1 MTSSFLS
8 NAKFRGSSL
17 SLLALFCMA
26 ALISGLII
34 VNHFSHRSL
43 QTANISRFQQN
54 LEDRCRSVSYFF
66 SERENDLQALASSS
80 AITGFFANRSMG
92 MSMAYGLRASLN
104 NVDRLF
110 AQRGKTSRLGGAD
123 IYSGL
128 LLLDADGQTLSRW
141 PGGVGEPL
149 QEPTEDLPQ
158 PWAGVMMASHA
169 DGKLSFTCPVFQNEK
184 VQGFVRGWIHCQI
197 LAEYLLRDI
206 PGILIMADNHA
217 VVFQSQG
224 EPRLAPDRLKA
235 LIDGKT
241 PPVSAL
247 PSQLTAAA
255 PHGNATPYAVFFAP
269 VPGYDLLLTILDNS
283 SALGQQRS
291 QLFFTASLFILS
303 LAAFGAAA
311 LILRAG
317 SRKLVLET
325 SLNEAYKRE
334 KAIAEK
340 KEELELVLEG
350 ARLGTWSWNL
360 ANNEITCN
368 ARYWTM
374 LGLGPKDAGP
384 DIAQW
389 QQLLHP
395 DDAASVVAALNAHLA
410 GDAPFYTAEYRMRHR
425 NGGWIWIHDT
435 GKIVQRDQAG
445 DPLRAFGI
453 HLDVSERKESIRL
466 LAKAKEESDAII
478 RDFLDTLIIVNTS
491 LIVVR
496 VNQATCGLL
505 GYSEEE
511 LLGRKVFE
519 FFHDARSHI
528 QAAFAFYAEGE
539 SGQTERPKELR
550 NIEMCYR
557 HKNGDRF
564 PMSFNIS
571 LLTNELGEITGVVAG
586 AKDVSHLRR
595 ALDQIAQQKEYIET
609 LFDIVPEGLLVLSPT
624 QEIVKSNRAY
634 DRLLDVWSNRL
645 HISVEACSS
654 RLVEH
659 ILAAQ
664 NEQNAFTVQ
673 LKQDAVVGY
682 FRCNSISIPMLKE
695 HASVVSIGDIT
706 NERTAHEERK
716 LLATVIEQT
725 GDSVYITGIDQIIQ
739 YANPAAIKNSGY
751 TEAELQGT
759 APLIFRSDLMDPDV
773 LAEMLATLAE
783 GRIWHGRFRCRRKD
797 GSIIEEDATI
807 SPVRNEE
814 GELTHHVGIKRDITE
829 MTNLQRQLMQSQKL
843 EAIGQLAAGIAH
855 EINTPMQYV
864 QNNVI
869 FFEQVFSDLQTLMI
883 ALKAV
888 EPDDLPGAV
897 AAALELADLE
907 FMLEELPAS
916 ITETL
921 DGIGRVVK
929 IVSAMKEFS
938 HPGNYEKSPANLNH
952 ALENTLTVCR
962 NEWKYVAELV
972 TDLPGDLPLVPCFP
986 DQLNQ
991 AVLNLIIN
999 ASHAIQE
1006 RLKTEPNPPGRI
1018 SVSTRRNGEW
1028 VEIRVSDNGCG
1039 IPDEIQQRVFEPF
1052 FTTKEVGKGTGQGL
1066 TIVHDIVVKK
1076 HGGQI
1081 DVTSA
1086 PGAGATFL
1094 LRLPLMESAEQ
1105 PHPEALAPD
1114 QTNLRRI

>member
-1 MTSSFLS
+1 MTPVLESDS
-8 NAKFRGSSL
+8 KFRGSSL

-43 QTANISRFQQN
+43 QSANISRFQQN

-66 SERENDLQALASSS
+66 SERENDLQALANSS
-80 AITGFFANRSMG
+80 AITGFFTNRALG
-92 MSMAYGLRASLN
+92 MTMAYGLRASLN
-104 NVDRLF
+104 NIDRLF
-110 AQRGKTSRLGGAD
+110 AQRGKTSRLGGVG

-128 LLLDADGQTLSRW
+128 ILLDADGKTLSRW
-141 PGGVGEPL
+141 PGGNAEPP
-149 QEPTEDLPQ
+149 QEKTETLPRPQ
-158 PWAGVMMASHA
+158 AGVAMTSHA
-169 DGKLSFTCPVFQNEK
+169 DGRISFTCPVFQNDRL
-184 VQGFVRGWIHCQI
+184 QGFVRGWIHCQI
-197 LAEYLLRDI
+197 LVEYLLRDI
-206 PGILIMADNHA
+206 PGVLVMADQHD
-217 VVFQSQG
+217 VVFQSQS
-224 EPRLAPDRLKA
+224 EPRLALERLNS
-235 LIDGKT
+235 LTLGKT
-241 PPVSAL
+241 PPVAAR
-247 PSQLTAAA
+247 PGQLTAAA
-255 PHGNATPYAVFFAP
+255 QPWDAAPYAVFFAD
-269 VPGYDLLLTILDNS
+269 VPGYDLHLIILENS
-283 SALGQQRS
+283 SALSLQRS

-303 LAAFGAAA
+303 LGAFGAAA

-325 SLNEAYKRE
+325 SLAEACKRE

-350 ARLGTWSWNL
+350 ARLGIWSWSI
-360 ANNEITCN
+360 ASDEITSN
-368 ARYWTM
+368 ERYWSM
-374 LGLGPKDAGP
+374 LGRPPHDTQKG
-384 DIAQW
+384 IAEW
-389 QQLLHP
+389 RRLLHP
-395 DDAASVVAALNAHLA
+395 DDAASVLAALNAHLV
-410 GDAPFYTAEYRMRHR
+410 GDVPFYTAEYRMRHQTGR
-425 NGGWIWIHDT
+425 WVWIHDT

-445 DPLRAFGI
+445 NPLRAFGI
-453 HLDVSERKESIRL
+453 HLDISERKESIRL

-478 RDFLDTLIIVNTS
+478 RDFLDTLIIVNTA

-496 VNQATCGLL
+496 VNQATCDLL
-505 GYSEEE
+505 GYNEEE

-519 FFHDARSHI
+519 FFHDTRRHI
-528 QAAFAFYAEGE
+528 QAAFAFYAQDG
-539 SGQTERPKELR
+539 SDQTPRPKELR
-550 NIEMCYR
+550 NIELCYR

-571 LLTNELGEITGVVAG
+571 LLTNELDEITGVVAG

-609 LFDIVPEGLLVLSPT
+609 LFDIVPEGLLALSPS

-634 DRLLDVWSNRL
+634 ARLLASWSDRL
-645 HISVEACSS
+645 HISGEACSS
-654 RLVEH
+654 RLIEH
-659 ILAAQ
+659 ILTAQ
-664 NEQNAFTVQ
+664 YEQDAFTVQ
-673 LKQDAVVGY
+673 LKQDSVVGY
-682 FRCNSISIPMLKE
+682 FRCNSIFISMLDGL
-695 HASVVSIGDIT
+695 ASVVSIEDIT
-706 NERTAHEERK
+706 SERTAHEERK

-725 GDSVYITGIDQIIQ
+725 GDSVYITGTDQLIQ

-751 TEAELQGT
+751 TEEELQGAT
-759 APLIFRSDLMDPDV
+759 PLGVRSDLTDPAV
-773 LAEMLATLAE
+773 LADMLATLAD
-783 GRIWHGRFRCRRKD
+783 GRIWHGRLRSRRKD

-807 SPVRNEE
+807 SPVRNED

-869 FFEQVFSDLQTLMI
+869 FFKQAFSDLHSLMT
-883 ALKAV
+883 ALTAA
-888 EPDDLPGAV
+888 EPDRLPGAV
-897 AAALELADLE
+897 GTALARTDLE
-907 FMLEELPAS
+907 FLIEEVPSS
-916 ITETL
+916 IAETL
-921 DGIGRVVK
+921 DGVGRVVK

-938 HPGNYEKSPANLNH
+938 HPGNDEKSPANLNH

-972 TDLPGDLPLVPCFP
+972 TDLARDLPLIPCFP

-999 ASHAIQE
+999 ASHAVQE
-1006 RLKTEPNPPGRI
+1006 RSKTEPNLPGRI
-1018 SVSTRRNGEW
+1018 GVATRRDGDW
-1028 VEIRVSDNGCG
+1028 VEIQVSDNGCG
-1039 IPDEIQQRVFEPF
+1039 IPEDIQQRIFEPF
-1052 FTTKEVGKGTGQGL
+1052 FTTKEVGKGSGQGL

-1086 PGAGATFL
+1086 PGAGATFI
-1094 LRLPLMESAEQ
+1094 LRLPLMGSADPPRLKTLTAKQ
-1105 PHPEALAPD
+1105 P
-1114 QTNLRRI
+1114 

>member
-1 MTSSFLS
+1 MTPVLQSAS
-8 NAKFRGSSL
+8 KFRGSSL

-43 QTANISRFQQN
+43 QSADISRFQQN

-66 SERENDLQALASSS
+66 SERENDLQALADSS
-80 AITGFFANRSMG
+80 AITGFFTNRALG
-92 MSMAYGLRASLN
+92 MTMAYGLRASLN
-104 NVDRLF
+104 NIDRLF
-110 AQRGKTSRLGGAD
+110 AQRGNTSRLGGAG

-128 LLLDADGQTLSRW
+128 ILLDADGQALSRW
-141 PGGVGEPL
+141 SGNSDEPPQERTENQPRSKTGVRM
-149 QEPTEDLPQ
+149 T
-158 PWAGVMMASHA
+158 SHA
-169 DGKLSFTCPVFQNEK
+169 DGRISFTCPVFLNERL
-184 VQGFVRGWIHCQI
+184 QGVVRGWIRCQI
-197 LAEYLLRDI
+197 LADYLFRDI
-206 PGILIMADNHA
+206 PGVLVMADQYA
-217 VVFQSQG
+217 VIFQSQS
-224 EPRLAPDRLKA
+224 EPRLDLDRLKP
-235 LIDGKT
+235 LTLGKT
-241 PPVSAL
+241 SPVDAL
-247 PSQLTAAA
+247 PGQLTATTT
-255 PHGNATPYAVFFAP
+255 PLDATPYAVFFAP
-269 VPGYDLLLTILDNS
+269 VPGYDLHLTILENS
-283 SALGQQRS
+283 SALSRQRS

-303 LAAFGAAA
+303 LGAFGAAA

-325 SLNEAYKRE
+325 SLAEAHKRE

-350 ARLGTWSWNL
+350 ARIGAWSWNI
-360 ANNEITCN
+360 ASDEITCN
-368 ARYWTM
+368 DRYWSM
-374 LGLGPKDAGP
+374 LGRRPEETHTG
-384 DIAQW
+384 IAEW
-389 QQLLHP
+389 KKLLHP
-395 DDAASVVAALNAHLA
+395 DDDDDVVAALNAHLA
-410 GDAPFYTAEYRMRHR
+410 GDAPFYIAEYRMRHQA
-425 NGGWIWIHDT
+425 GGWIWIHDT

-445 DPLRAFGI
+445 NPLRAFGI

-478 RDFLDTLIIVNTS
+478 RDFLDTLIVVNTA

-496 VNQATCGLL
+496 VNQATCDLL
-505 GYSEEE
+505 GYGEEE

-519 FFHDARSHI
+519 FFHDTRPHL
-528 QAAFAFYAEGE
+528 QAAFAFYAQDEPE
-539 SGQTERPKELR
+539 QTLQPRELR
-550 NIEMCYR
+550 NIELCYR

-571 LLTNELGEITGVVAG
+571 LLTNEFDEITGVVAG

-609 LFDIVPEGLLVLSPT
+609 LFDIVPQGLLALSPT
-624 QEIVKSNRAY
+624 QQVVKSNRAY
-634 DRLLDVWSNRL
+634 ARLLDVCSDRL
-645 HISVEACSS
+645 NISAADCSS

-659 ILAAQ
+659 ILTAQ
-664 NEQNAFTVQ
+664 NEQDAFTVQ
-673 LKQDAVVGY
+673 LKDNSVVGY
-682 FRCNSISIPMLKE
+682 FRCNSIFISMLE
-695 HASVVSIGDIT
+695 GLASVVSIEDIT

-725 GDSVYITGIDQIIQ
+725 GDSVYITGTDQFIQ
-739 YANPAAIKNSGY
+739 YVNPAAIKNSGY
-751 TEAELQGT
+751 TEEELQGT
-759 APLIFRSDLMDPDV
+759 TPLVFRSDLMDQAV
-773 LAEMLATLAE
+773 LSQMLDTLAE
-783 GRIWHGRFRCRRKD
+783 GRIWHGRFRSRRKD

-864 QNNVI
+864 QNNVL
-869 FFEQVFSDLQTLMI
+869 FFKQALSDFQSIM
-883 ALKAV
+883 V
-888 EPDDLPGAV
+888 
-897 AAALELADLE
+897 ALEEAEADHLPAAVTAAMDQADMD
-907 FMLEELPAS
+907 FLLEELPPS
-916 ITETL
+916 ITEAL
-921 DGIGRVVK
+921 DGINRVVK

-938 HPGNYEKSPANLNH
+938 HPGSHEKSLTNLNH
-952 ALENTLTVCR
+952 ALENTLIVCR

-972 TDLPGDLPLVPCFP
+972 TDLAKDLPLAPCFP

-999 ASHAIQE
+999 ASHAVQE
-1006 RLKTEPNPPGRI
+1006 RLKTELNPPGRI
-1018 SVSTRRNGEW
+1018 GVSTRQDGDW

-1039 IPDEIQQRVFEPF
+1039 MPDDVQQRIFEPF

-1066 TIVHDIVVKK
+1066 TIAHDIVVKK

-1081 DVTSA
+1081 NVISA
-1086 PGAGATFL
+1086 PGAGATFI
-1094 LRLPLMESAEQ
+1094 LRLPLMENAEQ
-1105 PHPEALAPD
+1105 PHLEILAAN
-1114 QTNLRRI
+1114 QA